1 MPISWCGIAEGTR
14 TISAKTHHQ
23 KVDFNIFEGMTVKGI
38 ASHTISQG
46 KVVWADGQLDVTRG
60 AGRYIDRPPFPE
72 VFEALSKVNSAR
84 SPRSVPRK
92 AAQ

>member
-1 MPISWCGIAEGTR
+1 VP
-14 TISAKTHHQ
+14 
-23 KVDFNIFEGMTVKGI
+23 
-38 ASHTISQG
+38 SHTISQG
-46 KVVWADGQLDVTRG
+46 KVVWANGQLDVVRG